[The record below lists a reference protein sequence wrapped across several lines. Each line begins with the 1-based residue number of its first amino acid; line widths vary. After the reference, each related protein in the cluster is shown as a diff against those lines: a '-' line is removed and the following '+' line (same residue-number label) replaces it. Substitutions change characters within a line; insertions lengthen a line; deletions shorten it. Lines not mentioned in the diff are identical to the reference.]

1 MYCSVMAVPVLLWH
15 HDGAAFSFLVRAL
28 SFDQIVGHNID
39 DFKAES
45 AMTQNSIAGIDRTRL
60 ATLAAREARRFSA
73 TRPLS
78 KAALDRGGSVW
89 LEGVPLHWMKDWPM
103 PHLPVVARARGARI
117 TDIDGYE
124 IDDFC
129 LGDTGSMFG
138 HSPAPVAKAIRRQ
151 ARRGLTYML
160 PTEDALEAGRLL
172 TERFGQ
178 FRWQIATTAT
188 DANRF
193 SLRVARAVTGRPK
206 VLVFNG
212 CYHGTVDDIFVT
224 LEGGHTVNRP
234 GLLGQVADLT
244 QVAVCC
250 EFNDLAGVE
259 AALAKGDVAA
269 ILTEPVM
276 TNSCMV
282 LPDDLFHAGLRAL
295 ASQYGALLIMDET
308 HTISTGMGGY
318 TAVHGLQPD
327 IFVVGKCVAGGMPT
341 AAWGLSDA
349 VAARYIA
356 VNDNRDSGHSG
367 MGTTLSANPM
377 QFACLR
383 ATLSEVMT
391 EAAYA
396 RMERLAARLARGL
409 DAAVQAHGA
418 PWHVVRVGARV
429 EFICAPGPLRNGA
442 EAAKAHVHEVEAAVH
457 VALLNRGC
465 LIAPFHNMMLVSPAT
480 RKRQVDGLIAAFDE
494 VLTHLFD

>member
-1 MYCSVMAVPVLLWH
+1 MLKKPDL
-15 HDGAAFSFLVRAL
+15 
-28 SFDQIVGHNID
+28 
-39 DFKAES
+39 
-45 AMTQNSIAGIDRTRL
+45 IAGVRRDRLEAL
-60 ATLAAREARRFSA
+60 ATREARRYARSRPR
-73 TRPLS
+73 TR
-78 KAALDRGGSVW
+78 AALAEGAATW
-89 LEGVPLHWMKDWPM
+89 LDGVPLHWMKDWPM
-103 PHLPVVARARGARI
+103 PHPMLVAKATGARL
-117 TDIDGYE
+117 TDIDGYG

-138 HSPAPVAKAIRRQ
+138 HSPAPVARAIRRQ

-172 TERFGQ
+172 TERFGA

-193 SLRVARAVTGRPK
+193 ALRVARAITGRPK

-224 LEGGHTVNRP
+224 LQDGKTVNRP
-234 GLLGQVADLT
+234 GLLGQVADLSL
-244 QVAVCC
+244 VATAV
-250 EFNDLAGVE
+250 EFNDIEAVE
-259 AALAKGDVAA
+259 AALKTEEIAA

-282 LPDDLFHAGLRAL
+282 LPDPGFHRAL
-295 ASQYGALLIMDET
+295 RHLARQYGAVLIIDET
-308 HTISTGMGGY
+308 HTISSGMGGY
-318 TAVHGLQPD
+318 TRVHGLEPD
-327 IFVVGKCVAGGMPT
+327 MFVVGKCVAGGMPT
-341 AAWGLSDA
+341 AVWGMTDA
-349 VAARYIA
+349 LADRYLA
-356 VNDNRDSGHSG
+356 VNAGRASGHSG

-383 ATLSEVMT
+383 ATLAEVMT

-396 RMERLAARLARGL
+396 HMERGAARLAGGL
-409 DAAVQAHGA
+409 AAVIADHDA
-418 PWHVVRVGARV
+418 PWHVLRVGARV

-442 EAAKAHVHEVEAAVH
+442 EAARAHQPALEAAIQT
-457 VALLNRGC
+457 ALLNRGC

-480 RKRQVDGLIAAFDE
+480 RKRQIDRLIAAFDE
-494 VLTHLFD
+494 ILTDLLD

>member
-1 MYCSVMAVPVLLWH
+1 MLP
-15 HDGAAFSFLVRAL
+15 G
-28 SFDQIVGHNID
+28 N
-39 DFKAES
+39 
-45 AMTQNSIAGIDRTRL
+45 AMTTMIAGIDKERL
-60 ATLAAREARRFSA
+60 SALAAREARRFVA
-73 TRPLS
+73 TRPRS
-78 KAALDRGGSVW
+78 KAALDRGAGVY
-89 LEGVPLHWMKDWPM
+89 LDGVPLHWMKDWPM
-103 PHLPVVARARGARI
+103 PHLPVVSQAKGARI

-138 HSPAPVAKAIRRQ
+138 HSPEPVARAIRHQ

-160 PTEDALEAGRLL
+160 PSEDALEAGRLL
-172 TERFGQ
+172 TERFGA

-193 SLRVARAVTGRPK
+193 ALRVARAVTGRPK

-224 LEGGHTVNRP
+224 LDQGRTVNRP
-234 GLLGQVADLT
+234 GLMGQVADLSA
-244 QVAVCC
+244 VAVCC

-282 LPDDLFHAGLRAL
+282 LPDPLFHAGLRTL

-308 HTISTGMGGY
+308 HTISSGMGGY

-341 AAWGLSDA
+341 AVWGLSDA
-349 VAARYIA
+349 VAVRYAQADAARPA
-356 VNDNRDSGHSG
+356 GHSG

-391 EAAYA
+391 DEAYA
-396 RMERLAARLARGL
+396 RMEKRAKRLARGL
-409 DAAVQAHGA
+409 DAAIKAHGA

-442 EAAKAHVHEVEAAVH
+442 EAALAHQHEVEAAVH

-465 LIAPFHNMMLVSPAT
+465 LIAPFHNMMLISPAT
-480 RKRQVDGLIAAFDE
+480 RKRQIDRLIAAFDE
-494 VLTHLFD
+494 VLTHLFA